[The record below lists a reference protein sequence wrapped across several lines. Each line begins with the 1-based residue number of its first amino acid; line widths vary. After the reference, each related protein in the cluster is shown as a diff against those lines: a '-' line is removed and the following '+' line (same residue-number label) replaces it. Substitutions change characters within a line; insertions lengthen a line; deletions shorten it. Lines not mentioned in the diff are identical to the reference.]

1 MLKTQNIGIRQ
12 KLLGPNHGALE
23 VPKVEGGER
32 YWAHPVAKQLLGATS
47 HVSRGQL
54 FPGPPD
60 FGESPLTHTHRK
72 YDCSAFSGLPP
83 PLPAP
88 TPPHLPT
95 QGTSES
101 GSLTETW
108 AAPSG
113 ASALSAAQLLGC
125 SLGIRSRRPSWA
137 DLHPGILCFL
147 PRFSPQRLH
156 TPLLC
161 VMWSHSL
168 SQRFHSIRIWDGGR
182 CPLPTSSQVG
192 AATVP
197 WMPAK
202 TQNAWI
208 RSKG

>member
-1 MLKTQNIGIRQ
+1 MLKTQNIGARQ

-32 YWAHPVAKQLLGATS
+32 YWAHPVAKELLGATS

-54 FPGPPD
+54 FPGPQTLGVLPT
-60 FGESPLTHTHRK
+60 PTPARK

-95 QGTSES
+95 QATSES

-108 AAPSG
+108 GAPSKT
-113 ASALSAAQLLGC
+113 SALPTAQLLRFLPGH
-125 SLGIRSRRPSWA
+125 RSRRPSWA

-161 VMWSHSL
+161 VTWSHSL
-168 SQRFHSIRIWDGGR
+168 SQRSQSIRIWDGGR

-197 WMPAK
+197 RMPAK
-202 TQNAWI
+202 TQNA
-208 RSKG
+208 